1 MSLVHLEKS
10 VLTFHFKEILE
21 GEHKSHPLTWLG
33 LGVLMLGPQLVPKLR
48 PTAPARRQAATQPPM
63 VAKGITL
70 SQWIAAARQRERA
83 AGLPAALPEALTR
96 SC

>member
-33 LGVLMLGPQLVPKLR
+33 LGVLVLGPQLVPKLR
-48 PTAPARRQAATQPPM
+48 QAASARRQSGTQPPIA
-63 VAKGITL
+63 AKGMTL
-70 SQWIAAARQRERA
+70 SQWIAEAEQRERA
-83 AGLPAALPEALTR
+83 ATQPATSPEDLAR
-96 SC
+96 SR